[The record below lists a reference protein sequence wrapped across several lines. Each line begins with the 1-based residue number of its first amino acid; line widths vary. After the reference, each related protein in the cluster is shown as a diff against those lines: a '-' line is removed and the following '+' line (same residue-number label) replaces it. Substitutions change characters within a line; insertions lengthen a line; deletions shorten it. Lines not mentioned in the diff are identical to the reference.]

1 MRVYGTLPVGV
12 GEDLRGLVA
21 ASDGLVVGRS
31 GAARSA
37 TPFPKS
43 VDLELALLPLLG
55 ERGFLHHVRLGHPR
69 IGQGFE
75 YDFWRPRDGV
85 AIEIMGYRADD
96 EIYKDLLKFH
106 VHPDTRVGVV
116 LVPRWKWVSGQRQDR
131 NYTETL
137 KALAFADSYMDVDAL
152 VVLPYD
158 WREEA
163 DGSWH
168 LVHVGG
174 E

>member
-1 MRVYGTLPVGV
+1 MLVYGALPKPTA
-12 GEDLRGLVA
+12 EELQAFVA
-21 ASDGLVVGRS
+21 ATDGLAVSRA

-55 ERGFLHHVRLGHPR
+55 SRGFHHHVRLQHPR
-69 IGQGFE
+69 TSQGFE
-75 YDFWRPRDGV
+75 YDFWRPQDGV

-106 VHPDTRVGVV
+106 VHPGTRVGVV
-116 LVPRWKWVSGQRQDR
+116 LVPRWKWISGQRQDR
-131 NYTETL
+131 NYTETV
-137 KALAFADSYMDVDAL
+137 KAVAFADTFMDVEAL

-158 WREEA
+158 WTEST
-163 DGSWH
+163 DGTWRLQHIKS
-168 LVHVGG
+168 V
-174 E
+174 